1 MSINRGA
8 DKEDMV
14 CIHNGILLSHK
25 KKEIVPLIATWLDL
39 KIIIL
44 RKKTQKNK
52 YCMLDVSYVWNLT
65 KWYK

>member
-44 RKKTQKNK
+44 SKKDTEEQI
-52 YCMLDVSYVWNLT
+52 LYVRC
-65 KWYK
+65 

>member
-8 DKEDMV
+8 DKEDIV
-14 CIHNGILLSHK
+14 CTHSGILLSHK

-44 RKKTQKNK
+44 SK
-52 YCMLDVSYVWNLT
+52 
-65 KWYK
+65 